1 MSNGSLSVDE
11 KTAILIK
18 SYELE
23 PLPKLALEIGETA
36 TRDILHSGQYLGHLV
51 RKRNMHWIGY
61 EKDVQL
67 LDTETAKVIRD
78 DPVYGFSHYIVDHGV
93 ANVFGKQIFEG
104 KMPLEPAIG
113 AASAIG
119 IVERDRQSGKT
130 SVFTKKQLGIE
141 STTIRDIAKKFHSGK
156 IEETRMSE
164 MRDIENKEK
173 PIKENYEVARE
184 QILKRKA
191 EEEKKLLK
199 EEDIKPDWMK
209 SDSDILVLQERKIEI
224 TPPLKEDGEQGIPLW
239 NKKEVIDVDDY
250 EINGR
255 ENEDEEYEDED
266 DYYEED
272 GEELPFE
279 EPEETEYLLPFD
291 VKKKDDEDEEDDVR
305 LPF

>member
-1 MSNGSLSVDE
+1 MPGGSLSVDE

-23 PLPKLALEIGETA
+23 PLPKLALEIGEIA
-36 TRDILHSGQYLGHLV
+36 TRGILHSGQLLGHLV
-51 RKRNMHWIGY
+51 RPRSLYWIGH
-61 EKDVQL
+61 DIDIQL
-67 LDTETAKVIRD
+67 LDKDTAKVIRD

-119 IVERDRQSGKT
+119 IVEQDRQSGKT

-141 STTIRDIAKKFHSGK
+141 TQSIRDIAKKFHTGK
-156 IEETRMSE
+156 IEDNRMAD

-184 QILKRKA
+184 QILKKKA
-191 EEEKKLLK
+191 EEEKKKLAM
-199 EEDIKPDWMK
+199 EEDVTPDWIKREADELIKQSLKKEVM
-209 SDSDILVLQERKIEI
+209 
-224 TPPLKEDGEQGIPLW
+224 PPLKDGIEAGIPLW
-239 NKKEVIDVDDY
+239 HRDEPELKIEQETEEEFV
-250 EINGR
+250 
-255 ENEDEEYEDED
+255 EDEENQEEQYEA
-266 DYYEED
+266 
-272 GEELPFE
+272 
-279 EPEETEYLLPFD
+279 PEETDLFIPVD
-291 VKKKDDEDEEDDVR
+291 VKEKDEEEDEEDDVR